1 MQVLENI
8 WWYLVLIGVMI
19 LIHELGHFFAARMCD
34 VKVETFSFGFGPR
47 LFGFK
52 SGDTDFRFSALFF
65 FGGYVKMAGDMLP
78 ADAQFIEQTAAN
90 DSRSLYAKP
99 RWQRLFIAFA
109 GPAINIVL
117 AVVLLTGLFMV
128 HYPKVPT
135 PRDPKV
141 GYLAPDG
148 PAAKAGIKA
157 GDQVVQIEDIVNPT
171 WEDIA
176 LKEIA
181 NAREPLQVWVMR
193 DGERLRFTLT
203 PAMDEKNGVG
213 YLGWSQESAIEI
225 ADYIPGNDVAKDAGL
240 KKGDVLVSV
249 NGQPIRSD
257 SRLQEVFHQ
266 TKGAPVQLV
275 YSRDGQQHTVTITPV
290 RRDVGGQERWMIGVA
305 IQQRVQIVKLPLG
318 EALRQSIHENAESA
332 KLLVQFLERMAERRM
347 SPKALVGPVGI
358 AQLSGEAAREGAATY
373 FSLMAAVSLN
383 LAIFNLV
390 PIPILDGGVMLMLV
404 VEMLMRRD
412 LDLKVKEAV
421 VKVGFVFLM
430 VVVVFVIYNDI
441 SKILPP
447 G

>member
-1 MQVLENI
+1 MHVLENI

-19 LIHELGHFFAARMCD
+19 LIHELGHFIAARMCD

-52 SGDTDFRFSALFF
+52 SGETDFRFSALFF
-65 FGGYVKMAGDMLP
+65 FGGYVKMAG
-78 ADAQFIEQTAAN
+78 EQGEDN
-90 DSRSLYAKP
+90 NPDPRSLYAKP

-109 GPAINIVL
+109 GPGINIVL
-117 AVVLLTGLFMV
+117 AVVLLAGLFMV

-135 PRDPKV
+135 PHDPKV
-141 GYLAPDG
+141 GYLATDG
-148 PAAKAGIKA
+148 PAAKAGIRE
-157 GDQVVQIEDIVNPT
+157 GDQVVQIDDTVNPT
-171 WEDIA
+171 WEDVAI
-176 LKEIA
+176 KEIS
-181 NAREPLQVWVMR
+181 NAHEPLQVWIMR
-193 DGERLRFTLT
+193 DGQRMHFTLT
-203 PAMDEKNGVG
+203 PAVDEKNGIG
-213 YLGWSQESAIEI
+213 FLGWSQESEVEV
-225 ADYIPGNDVAKDAGL
+225 ADYVPGNDAARDSGL
-240 KKGDVLVSV
+240 KKGDILVSV

-257 SRLQEVFHQ
+257 SRLHEVIHD
-266 TKGAPVQLV
+266 TKGAPINLV
-275 YSRDGQQHTVTITPV
+275 YSREGQEHSVTITPV
-290 RRDVGGQERWMIGVA
+290 KRDLAGQERWMIGVA
-305 IQQRVQIVKLPLG
+305 IQQHVEIVKLPVG
-318 EALRQSIHENAESA
+318 AALRQSIHENAQSA
-332 KLLVQFLERMAERRM
+332 ALLVQFLERLAERRM

-390 PIPILDGGVMLMLV
+390 PIPILDGGVMLMLL

-441 SKILPP
+441 SKMLPP

>member
-1 MQVLENI
+1 MHVLENI

-19 LIHELGHFFAARMCD
+19 LVHELGHFFAARMCD

-47 LFGFK
+47 LFGFR
-52 SGDTDFRFSALFF
+52 SGETDFRFSALFF
-65 FGGYVKMAGDMLP
+65 FGGYVKMAGELLP
-78 ADAQFIEQTAAN
+78 ADSQGPDQNTAS
-90 DSRSLYAKP
+90 DPRSLNAKP

-109 GPAINIVL
+109 GPAINIML

-148 PAAKAGIKA
+148 PAAKAGIRA
-157 GDQVVQIEDIVNPT
+157 GDQVVQIDDKVDPN
-171 WEDIA
+171 WEDIS

-181 NAREPLQVWVMR
+181 NARTALQIWVLR
-193 DGERLRFTLT
+193 RGERLHFAVT
-203 PAMDEKNGVG
+203 PALDEKNGVG
-213 YLGWSQESAIEI
+213 YLGWSQESEVEI
-225 ADYIPGNDVAKDAGL
+225 ADYIPGNDVAKNAGL
-240 KKGDVLVSV
+240 EKGDILISV

-257 SRLQEVFHQ
+257 SRLQEVFHE

-275 YSRDGQQHTVTITPV
+275 YSRHGERHTVTITPV
-290 RRDVGGQERWMIGVA
+290 RREVGGAERWMIGVA
-305 IQQRVQIVKLPLG
+305 IQQRVEIVKLPLG
-318 EALRQSIHENAESA
+318 TALRQSIHENIESA
-332 KLLVQFLERMAERRM
+332 KLLVQFLERMVERRM

-358 AQLSGEAAREGAATY
+358 AQMSGEAAREGAATY
-373 FSLMAAVSLN
+373 LLLMAAVSLN

-390 PIPILDGGVMLMLV
+390 PIPILDGGVMLMLL

-430 VVVVFVIYNDI
+430 MVVVFVIYNDI
-441 SKILPP
+441 SKMMPP